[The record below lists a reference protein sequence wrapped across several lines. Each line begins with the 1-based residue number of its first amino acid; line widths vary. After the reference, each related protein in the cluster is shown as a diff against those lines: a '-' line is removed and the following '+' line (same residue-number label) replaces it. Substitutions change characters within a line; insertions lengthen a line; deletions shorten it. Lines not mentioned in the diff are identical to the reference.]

1 MSRSQEAVHTA
12 EVMPCSPLQADRSFL
27 GLNEVLWRLAIV
39 TGISQ
44 LSVSIW
50 VWQFAISLDAY
61 LLPWQI
67 GLTFAAGSLASLLG
81 YPISGFVADLIGRK
95 KTLAV
100 SFIPQTFGMVLLF
113 LLPVWPI
120 VLVGYGL
127 HSFGW
132 AFVLVISRAMPT
144 DEIGKMRSPQAA
156 RKMTMVL
163 LPSFIVDGV
172 SPIIAVAL
180 LQMGLNIHFLLLLG
194 AGTAGVSGLLS
205 IVFVRETLDD
215 KVKELGNESRG
226 GLASFGRKFWEF
238 TLAMVGYY
246 IAWGMAIPYLGI
258 LSVQE
263 WGVSLETFGATSSAF
278 SLASVLM
285 MHTLSG
291 IAGRRVKRSL
301 VLSLSGNSVIMAV
314 LGLGS
319 ETWLLILL
327 NVIWAVPIIVWI
339 ATESILSIE
348 GVPAHL
354 KGRALG
360 VFHLVISATAL
371 VAAPI
376 GALIWEWTG
385 SVRFLWVASGLLAIG
400 FTVSVWWIFKRVGLQ
415 SKVGSAVP
423 ESDSHEICA

>member
-1 MSRSQEAVHTA
+1 MSRSQEVVHTA
-12 EVMPCSPLQADRSFL
+12 QDIPCSPLQADRSFL
-27 GLNEVLWRLAIV
+27 GLNDVLWRLAVV

-50 VWQFAISLDAY
+50 IWQFAISLDTY
-61 LLPWQI
+61 LVPWQI

-81 YPISGFVADLIGRK
+81 YPISGYVADWVGRK
-95 KTLAV
+95 KTLGL
-100 SFIPQTFGMVLLF
+100 SFFPQIAGMVLLF

-120 VLVGYGL
+120 VLLGYGL

-132 AFVLVISRAMPT
+132 SFVLVISRAMPS
-144 DEIGKMRSPQAA
+144 DEIEKLGSPQAA

-163 LPSFIVDGV
+163 LPSFIVDAV
-172 SPIIAVAL
+172 SPIVAVAI

-194 AGTAGVSGLLS
+194 AGTAGVAGLLS
-205 IVFVRETLDD
+205 LLFVKETLDES
-215 KVKELGNESRG
+215 VKEVGEETIG
-226 GLASFGRKFWEF
+226 GLGAFGRKFWEF

-246 IAWGMAIPYLGI
+246 VAWGMAIPYLGI

-263 WGVSLETFGATSSAF
+263 WGVSIETFGATSSAF
-278 SLASVLM
+278 SLASVLL

-291 IAGRRVKRSL
+291 IAGRKVRRSL
-301 VLSLSGNSVIMAV
+301 VVSLTGNSVVMAA

-327 NVIWAVPIIVWI
+327 NVVWAVPILVWI

-371 VAAPI
+371 IAAPI
-376 GALIWEWTG
+376 GSLVWEYTG
-385 SVRFLWVASGLLAIG
+385 SVRSLWVLSGLLAIG
-400 FTVSVWWIFKRVGLQ
+400 FTVTVWWTFRRVGIR
-415 SKVGSAVP
+415 STASSVVK
-423 ESDSHEICA
+423 ESEPHQISS